1 MAINGG
7 EIKYSVNF
15 DVKTQQLTQAFDK
28 IRNLSTSDLMTIN
41 PKMNLSQART
51 ELNKIRTTTTQLE
64 SAFTKAFNP
73 KLNTVNIKTF
83 KKEISNTGT
92 SLQEMYNTL
101 KSAGEVGENA
111 FRQLSTKM
119 LDTNIKLKETSNLF
133 KDIGTTLKNTIKWNI
148 SSSAI
153 NTVTGKIQ
161 EAYGYVKNLD
171 SSLNDIRI
179 VTGQSADQ
187 MEKFAL
193 KANKAAEALGKST
206 TDYTK
211 ASLIYYQQGL
221 NDEETEART
230 DVTLKAANV
239 TQQST
244 SEVSE
249 QLTAVWNGYK
259 VSASEAELY
268 IDKLAAVAAGTA
280 SDLQELSAGM
290 SKVASAAN
298 AMGVDIDQMNA
309 MLSTTISV
317 TREAPESV
325 GTAYKTI
332 LSRMSTIKAGDTAED
347 GATLTSYTKKMNA
360 LGVNVLDANNR
371 LREMGDVVEE
381 VGGKWSSFSKEQQL
395 ALAQVMAGTRQYNN
409 LIALFDN
416 WDMYQDA
423 LKMSAEAAGTLNEQ
437 QEIYMESTQAHLQT
451 LSTALEGVFDSIL
464 SGEDINE
471 VVDNIVPIV
480 HGIESVIDAIGGGAG
495 ALQLFAPMLL
505 KSFSPE
511 IAQQILTI
519 HHNLQAVESNK
530 QALDNLHETIATFT
544 HIEGLDGATE
554 QLSEYMQQLDEYAN
568 FMTPEEFEE
577 QKKRISDLSK
587 AYEEYGQARINTD
600 KALGELQKAL
610 GDENISRDNYKD
622 KIKEAEDAQ
631 KKIVALNKVMSNQ
644 GDAKTESGQKAIGA
658 LSYIEANSS
667 SNTREIIDTNKEAA
681 KTLRGSIT
689 EIQKA
694 IQNLANDPA
703 SVEIKKKFEDLNSQI
718 TDDTAPQE
726 VARIYGEIIQTI
738 SEAADNGIEEL
749 EKIPTVLEDN
759 VDDLIIAEERAKQAS
774 DAAQQATAEGFS
786 DEQIKNFTEGTVEL
800 ASSMWQ
806 VGAAAIS
813 LGKNLS
819 DIWNN
824 DDLTNGEKFAQTLEL
839 IAINAGIAGNGLSSA
854 KKAVEKLAGTYRASI
869 APKVADTAASTAQA
883 DANKEVEKSAEGAAD
898 AVKEEAKADKE
909 ETKTSVENA
918 AANKV
923 QAETSEGD
931 NGPTLGQNVGDAAK
945 GIGKTVKAGIE
956 KIGTIGK
963 TGASSESLIGG
974 MSSLA
979 AGVTT
984 LAAAAVAITAVIV
997 AVKLSYDAFTETER
1011 AVERANENYETAK
1024 NTLSEINSQVQTLD
1038 DAINSVDK
1046 EKATLNTL
1054 VTGTTEW
1061 NEQLKKVNESIASL
1075 LEQFPELKQ
1084 YATFAN
1090 GSWQIE
1096 QNKLDEFQKELKE
1109 QQNLAQNTVYTSE
1122 IGAAAA
1128 KRDNAR
1134 HQMQLKNA
1142 SYFENIGDSAAGLGA
1157 IGALA
1162 GSAILPGIGTI
1173 VGGAIG
1179 AAAGTIGKI
1188 IENGINREEKITN
1201 IDYDISK
1208 GNAQSTQA
1216 LLDQFK
1222 NAQGT
1227 ENEEKIKQEIID
1239 SFSGISSANTDEE
1252 IISYL
1257 SNLVDLQEA
1266 QNELDKLQVE
1276 NSKALLDNNF
1286 GDQISTALTNKGY
1299 DEKQAQVI
1307 KNAIERRTAQDSIT
1321 RGQTIRNTLLTD
1333 NGSVRTDS
1341 QYAKEFKDFIRQQFA
1356 LENNLDLNDVKFAFG
1371 EGGNTFHLKSKDG
1384 ETKSEALDYQDYLE
1398 PFITQMTTSDEKA
1411 QERLNS
1417 WMNTFEA
1424 SNNGAYFTSLADEIT
1439 EGNIDIS
1446 TLTRSELDTLEK
1458 MAKEGIAGINIDSLN
1473 AALARGEADRAA
1485 VRKTITSESGQ
1496 RVYDK
1501 ALSLDGADTLTEQQ
1515 LELLADKINQ
1525 IYSEAGKE
1533 GVEEFERQ
1541 IQGQH
1546 ISIALNIDIG
1556 NVKDK
1561 ITAEA
1566 QQILDNAKIDT
1577 EKFKIFRENANVDGR
1592 EYSDE
1597 QLARTLAAQ
1606 SDLNKIYKERK
1617 TIFKALQDAKIDQ
1630 LTGEQQGYIVSLQKS
1645 LSTLTG
1651 MDLQADDI
1659 VSNIDLI
1666 SKYFNGG
1673 EEGLSAI
1680 NEFITKMNEKYSDV
1694 TAVFEKF
1701 SDIRVGMTASETG
1714 LSEQISAIADRL
1726 GYTESQIR
1734 ALYYSKG
1741 FLFNN
1746 TTGEY
1751 EKVEDANYI
1760 LNTVQ
1765 TVDSKYSVGDVV
1777 TTSDKESLDQLLEDY
1792 GVKTTSEL
1800 EKLGWKLTTIGSGMW
1815 VWEKTTNL
1823 SDIYNYSEQGFRV
1836 NEKGKTETLQKFTG
1850 EIKAGQI
1857 QALQAQGYFYYEN
1870 GLEGPGWYKWIDLY
1884 DMINQKTV
1892 GDAVD
1897 PDKTIDQGKNPS
1909 TKTTKEEKKITHK
1922 YDINYDTQDNLIKAK
1937 EKELKRLQ
1945 DVEDDLIGED
1955 LLQNLKDQKTYYE
1968 DILKLQREK
1977 LDLTKKDVETQ
1988 KSNLIT
1994 LTNGEIKFD
2003 KDTGYISNS
2012 ADLLKQAEAN
2022 VNAAKKNYNAHKDED
2037 AETLNPFSE
2046 ALTKAEN
2053 DEKELKELL
2062 DNYNKAIDTSNDVA
2076 DEIDEINAKLSE
2088 INVSSQIKVANQE
2101 LEKAMSHMNSLN
2113 DIISTTVSEFQKL
2126 SGPEAMEAFNKFIE
2140 QSNKLE
2146 DAFNAQK
2153 EAFHNSANS
2162 VFDLAKDLPTSG
2174 LTSGDMGFIGEMQ
2187 NFFKSD
2193 ENIFDQ
2199 SAYVEY
2205 TERAK
2210 EELSKAKAEL
2220 SKAVTE
2226 DDKKKAQE
2234 AADTWAA
2241 IVDWLK
2247 EAATNA
2253 KTLQQN
2259 MDDIYLTSGEI
2270 GSTFED
2276 WQVSSIDV
2284 QIDRISKK
2292 INQIAREGK
2301 KLKGQNLINNILR
2314 QNDEIKKQIKLEK
2327 SKLEILKAQMMLKRS
2342 MLELQIQEFAKTLG
2356 ITNLTIQYDKKT
2368 GQITADSFKRMN
2380 DVIAAGLAGA
2390 GELGAAAQQ
2399 QWNLLQQSFESYQQ
2413 SVSAVQSSLDAI
2425 DSFEDSIKDNFQSIK
2440 DVMKEMRDK
2449 ALEIFN
2455 AKVDV
2460 EVDIEEAWRKL
2471 NRLEA
2476 KMNKIKD
2483 NDFLGQAQLD
2493 AYDAQSYLTANPNSY
2508 FGDAGG
2514 GSIQILTTHV
2524 NDIMGEIDTM
2534 LGGGTSSLYGKNQ
2547 TQAFS
2552 DLRNY
2557 ADQLMSQVEAFY
2569 DALDAVR
2576 QQYSACVDAILNKN
2590 KELLDDISKINDLN
2604 NQGINITKLL
2614 YGDNSFDKLQSYYT
2628 NIADNTKRLLEE
2640 SVKQKEYYANFM
2652 KQFSPDSDE
2661 YAQAKSAYQESMTQV
2676 YEYGQQLLEQY
2687 AQELMNKVSMYEQK
2701 MKDSLANLSGFA
2713 DTLLSDQDWEYQTK
2727 LINDYL
2733 DDTNAAYE
2741 MNKLQNKFQTAIDD
2755 TDVVSSKKELTKVM
2769 NEQLGILEKQL
2780 EDGQLLTK
2788 YDIDRANK
2796 VYELTLKQIA
2806 LEEAQNNKSKMRLR
2820 RDSQGNYRYEF
2831 VADLD
2836 KVNQAKQELADAQ
2849 NDLYNLD
2856 KDRTVE
2862 MINEIKSL
2870 QSEYYNYRKS
2880 IIEDDYLSEEEKK
2893 QALEELYNKYYGVP
2907 EGLLYMAN
2915 AEYQQARDN
2924 MESDTDA
2931 NIEFYAK
2938 TTAEALSQNWDD
2950 VAAAEK
2956 KSNDQI
2962 IADIAEQQ
2970 IKVNE
2975 ALDLMK
2981 QGYDSLEESI
2991 QNDVSAT
2998 ENLIDADQELLNQ
3011 YAQQLLA
3018 IKDLMDEL
3026 EALEDHY
3033 KSVMEAAKQALE
3045 ASLLLR
3051 QNNWED
3057 DETDDSISSSKSSKD
3072 KDKDNT
3078 DNSDTTDDNT
3088 EIGNHIRYS
3097 KSGRIY
3103 VKQSWWDA
3111 LSPKRQQDWL
3121 DAISNYQGKSYENV
3135 VISDDEFKKKW
3146 GNRKITEHI
3155 SFDTGGYT
3163 GEWGKEG
3170 KMAML
3175 HEKEL
3180 VLNKD
3185 DTKNIL
3191 QTVDITR
3198 NLISSLAELK
3208 NSFASSLT
3216 ALPQTVQMNSM
3227 AQPIDLQ
3234 QEVHIEAV
3242 FPNVTEKSEIEE
3254 AFNDLV
3260 NLASQRAMSTKK

>member
-1 MAINGG
+1 
-7 EIKYSVNF
+7 
-15 DVKTQQLTQAFDK
+15 
-28 IRNLSTSDLMTIN
+28 
-41 PKMNLSQART
+41 
-51 ELNKIRTTTTQLE
+51 
-64 SAFTKAFNP
+64 
-73 KLNTVNIKTF
+73 
-83 KKEISNTGT
+83 
-92 SLQEMYNTL
+92 
-101 KSAGEVGENA
+101 
-111 FRQLSTKM
+111 
-119 LDTNIKLKETSNLF
+119 
-133 KDIGTTLKNTIKWNI
+133 
-148 SSSAI
+148 
-153 NTVTGKIQ
+153 
-161 EAYGYVKNLD
+161 
-171 SSLNDIRI
+171 
-179 VTGQSADQ
+179 
-187 MEKFAL
+187 
-193 KANKAAEALGKST
+193 
-206 TDYTK
+206 
-211 ASLIYYQQGL
+211 
-221 NDEETEART
+221 
-230 DVTLKAANV
+230 
-239 TQQST
+239 
-244 SEVSE
+244 
-249 QLTAVWNGYK
+249 
-259 VSASEAELY
+259 
-268 IDKLAAVAAGTA
+268 
-280 SDLQELSAGM
+280 M

-332 LSRMSTIKAGDTAED
+332 LSRMSTIQAGDTAED

-360 LGVNVLDANNR
+360 LGINVLDANNR

-416 WDMYQDA
+416 WDKYQEA
-423 LKMSAEAAGTLNEQ
+423 LKMSAEAAGTLNKQ

-480 HGIESVIDAIGGGAG
+480 HGIESVVDAIGGGAG

-577 QKKRISDLSK
+577 QKKHISDLGK

-631 KKIVALNKVMSNQ
+631 KKIVALNKVIYDQ
-644 GDAKTESGQKAIGA
+644 GDATTESGQKAIGA
-658 LSYIEANSS
+658 SSYIEANSS
-667 SNTREIIDTNKEAA
+667 SNTQEIIDKTDKAA
-681 KTLRGSIT
+681 KTLRGSIA
-689 EIQKA
+689 EIQTA
-694 IQNLANDPA
+694 IQNLASDPA
-703 SVEIKKKFEDLNSQI
+703 SMEIKKKFEDLNGQI
-718 TDDTAPQE
+718 TDDTTPQE
-726 VARIYGEIIQTI
+726 VKKIYDEIIQII
-738 SEAADNGIEEL
+738 SEAADNGVDKFEE
-749 EKIPTVLEDN
+749 IGTVLEDN

-806 VGAAAIS
+806 VGAAAVS

-839 IAINAGIAGNGLSSA
+839 IAINAGIADNGLSSA

-883 DANKEVEKSAEGAAD
+883 DANKEVEESAEDAAD

-923 QAETSEGD
+923 QAEASGGD

-945 GIGKTVKAGIE
+945 GIGKTAKAGIE

-963 TGASSESLIGG
+963 AGASSESLIGG

-979 AGVTT
+979 AGITT
-984 LAAAAVAITAVIV
+984 LAAAAIAITAIAV
-997 AVKLSYDAFTETER
+997 AVKRSYDAFTETER
-1011 AVERANENYETAK
+1011 AVEKANENYETAK
-1024 NTLSEINSQVQTLD
+1024 NTLSEINSQVQILD
-1038 DAINSVDK
+1038 DAISSVDK

-1061 NEQLKKVNESIASL
+1061 NEQLKKVNESVASL

-1090 GSWQIE
+1090 GSWQINE
-1096 QNKLDEFQKELKE
+1096 DKLDEFQEELK
-1109 QQNLAQNTVYTSE
+1109 QKQNLAQNVVYSSEVGLAAAKKDNARYKMQLENASVFDGVGRTAIETGKIGALLGNSTSPIIGAVIGGE
-1122 IGAAAA
+1122 IGAA
-1128 KRDNAR
+1128 
-1134 HQMQLKNA
+1134 
-1142 SYFENIGDSAAGLGA
+1142 IGA
-1157 IGALA
+1157 IGKSIDNL
-1162 GSAILPGIGTI
+1162 
-1173 VGGAIG
+1173 
-1179 AAAGTIGKI
+1179 
-1188 IENGINREEKITN
+1188 INKEEKITN
-1201 IDYDISK
+1201 IDYDTNK
-1208 GNAQSTQA
+1208 GTTQSTQA

-1239 SFSGISSANTDEE
+1239 SFSGISDENTNEE

-1257 SNLVDLQEA
+1257 SNLVNLQQA
-1266 QNELDKLQVE
+1266 QNELDRLQVE
-1276 NSKALLDNNF
+1276 NSKAMLDNNF
-1286 GDQISTALTNKGY
+1286 GDQISTALINKGY
-1299 DEKQAQVI
+1299 NEKQAQVI
-1307 KNAIERRTAQDSIT
+1307 KNAIERRTAQDAIV

-1333 NGSVRTDS
+1333 NGSVRADS
-1341 QYAKEFKDFIRQQFA
+1341 QYAEEFKDYLKQQFA
-1356 LENNLDLNDVKFAFG
+1356 INNELDLDQVRLTG
-1371 EGGNTFHLKSKDG
+1371 EGGNTFHLRSTDG
-1384 ETKSEALDYQDYLE
+1384 EIVEKADYEDHIE
-1398 PFITQMTTSDEKA
+1398 DFIAYMTTSDEKA
-1411 QERLNS
+1411 QKRLDS

-1439 EGNIDIS
+1439 EGNVDIS

-1485 VRKTITSESGQ
+1485 VRETITSESGQ
-1496 RVYDK
+1496 RAYDK
-1501 ALSLDGADTLTEQQ
+1501 ALSLDGANTLTEQQ
-1515 LELLADKINQ
+1515 LELLADKINK

-1566 QQILDNAKIDT
+1566 QQILDDAKIDAET
-1577 EKFKIFRENANVDGR
+1577 FKVFRENANVDGK

-1597 QLARTLAAQ
+1597 QLARTLAVQ
-1606 SDLNKIYKERK
+1606 KDLNKIYKERK

-1630 LTGEQQGYIVSLQKS
+1630 LTGEQQGYIVSLQKA

-1659 VSNIDLI
+1659 VNNIDLI
-1666 SKYFNGG
+1666 SKYFSGG

-1680 NEFITKMNEKYSDV
+1680 NDFITKMNEKYSDV

-1714 LSEQISAIADRL
+1714 LADEISAIADRL
-1726 GYTESQIR
+1726 DYTESQIR

-1746 TTGEY
+1746 NTGEY
-1751 EKVEDANYI
+1751 EKVENAKYI

-1777 TTSDKESLDQLLEDY
+1777 ATSDKESLDQLLEDY

-1823 SDIYNYSEQGFRV
+1823 SDIYNYSEQGFRTV
-1836 NEKGKTETLQKFTG
+1836 KNGKTESIQTLQKFTG
-1850 EIKAGQI
+1850 EIKTGQI
-1857 QALQAQGYFYYEN
+1857 QALQAEGYFYNEN

-1884 DMINQKTV
+1884 DMINQKTI
-1892 GDAVD
+1892 GDAVS
-1897 PDKTIDQGKNPS
+1897 PDKTFDQGKDSS

-1955 LLQNLKDQKTYYE
+1955 LLQNLKDQKEYYE

-1988 KSNLIT
+1988 KSNLNT
-1994 LTNGEIKFD
+1994 LTNGKIKFD
-2003 KDTGYISNS
+2003 KDTGYIANS

-2022 VNAAKKNYNAHKDED
+2022 VNAAKQNYNAHKDED
-2037 AETLNPFSE
+2037 AETLNPYNE

-2053 DEKELKELL
+2053 EEKELKELI

-2101 LEKAMSHMNSLN
+2101 LEKAMSHMSSLN

-2174 LTSGDMGFIGEMQ
+2174 LASGDMGFIGEMQ
-2187 NFFKSD
+2187 DFFKSD
-2193 ENIFDQ
+2193 KNIFNQ

-2259 MDDIYLTSGEI
+2259 MDNIYLTSGEI

-2292 INQIAREGK
+2292 INKIAREGK
-2301 KLKGQNLINNILR
+2301 KLKGQDLINNILR

-2327 SKLEILKAQMMLKRS
+2327 SKLGILKAQMMLKRT

-2368 GQITADSFKRMN
+2368 GQITAESFKRMN

-2425 DSFEDSIKDNFQSIK
+2425 DSFEDSIEDNFQSIK
-2440 DVMKEMRDK
+2440 DAMKEMRDK

-2576 QQYSACVDAILNKN
+2576 QKYSACVDAILNKN

-2831 VADLD
+2831 VADLN

-2950 VAAAEK
+2950 IAAAEK

-3045 ASLLLR
+3045 TSLLLR
-3051 QNNWED
+3051 QNSWED

-3072 KDKDNT
+3072 KDST
-3078 DNSDTTDDNT
+3078 DDIDTTDDNT
-3088 EIGNHIRYS
+3088 EIGNHIRQS
-3097 KSGRIY
+3097 KTGKMY
-3103 VKQSWWDA
+3103 VKQSWWDS

-3121 DAISNYQGKSYENV
+3121 NAISDYQGKSYENI
-3135 VISDDEFKKKW
+3135 VISDNEFKKKW
-3146 GNRKITEHI
+3146 DNRKITEHI

-3216 ALPQTVQMNSM
+3216 ALPQTTQIN
-3227 AQPIDLQ
+3227 PIEQSTDLK

-3242 FPNVTEKSEIEE
+3242 FPNVSEKSEIEE

>member
-101 KSAGEVGENA
+101 KSAGEIGENA

-161 EAYGYVKNLD
+161 EVYGYVKNLD

-332 LSRMSTIKAGDTAED
+332 LSRMSTIQAGDTAED

-360 LGVNVLDANNR
+360 LGINVLDANNR

-416 WDMYQDA
+416 WDKYQEA
-423 LKMSAEAAGTLNEQ
+423 LKMSAEAAGTLNKQ

-480 HGIESVIDAIGGGAG
+480 HGIEDVIDAIGGGTG

-530 QALDNLHETIATFT
+530 QALDNLHDTIATFT

-577 QKKRISDLSK
+577 QKKRISDLGK

-600 KALGELQKAL
+600 KALNKLQEAL

-622 KIKEAEDAQ
+622 KIKQAEDAQ
-631 KKIVALNKVMSNQ
+631 KKIVALNKVIQDQ
-644 GDAKTESGQKAIGA
+644 GDVKTESGQKTIGA
-658 LSYIEANSS
+658 LSYIEANSL
-667 SNTREIIDTNKEAA
+667 SNTKEIIDKTDQAA
-681 KTLRGSIT
+681 DTLKGSIK
-689 EIQKA
+689 EMQSV

-703 SVEIKKKFEDLNSQI
+703 STEIKNKFEDLNKQMVNAQ
-718 TDDTAPQE
+718 TPQE
-726 VARIYGEIIQTI
+726 VAKIYNEIIQTI
-738 SEAADNGIEEL
+738 SDAADNGVEEL

-759 VDDLIIAEERAKQAS
+759 IDDLIIAEERVKQS
-774 DAAQQATAEGFS
+774 VDATQQATAEGFS
-786 DEQIKNFTEGTVEL
+786 DEQIRNFTEGTVEL

-806 VGAAAIS
+806 VGAAAVS

-854 KKAVEKLAGTYRASI
+854 KKAITQLASTYRASI
-869 APKVADTAASTAQA
+869 APKVADTTASTAQA
-883 DANKEVEKSAEGAAD
+883 EANKEVEKSAKGAAD

-909 ETKTSVENA
+909 ETKTSTENA
-918 AANKV
+918 IANKV
-923 QAETSEGD
+923 QANANKDED
-931 NGPTLGQNVGDAAK
+931 NKPALRQNIGDAAK
-945 GIGKTVKAGIE
+945 GIGKTAKAGIE
-956 KIGTIGK
+956 KIGTIGQA
-963 TGASSESLIGG
+963 GASSGSLIGG

-984 LAAAAVAITAVIV
+984 LVAAAVAIAAITA

-1011 AVERANENYETAK
+1011 AVEKANENYETAK

-1038 DAINSVDK
+1038 DAISSVDK
-1046 EKATLNTL
+1046 EKATLSTL

-1061 NEQLKKVNESIASL
+1061 NEQLKKVNESVASL

-1084 YATFAN
+1084 YATFVN
-1090 GSWQIE
+1090 GNWQISE
-1096 QNKLDEFQKELKE
+1096 EGLKVYQQKMEEKQNFAQNNVYASEVALSSAERNKLEHEIQLSQESVFSIIGETLKGFINPSTQKNDWKTYIPLVGR
-1109 QQNLAQNTVYTSE
+1109 AF
-1122 IGAAAA
+1122 AAADNINDY
-1128 KRDNAR
+1128 RDDQAASVANNLDRYTVDELQTILNDVETAVNSESVSNYNEVQMKVTKQFGGLKDYSLENVQEYL
-1134 HQMQLKNA
+1134 HQL
-1142 SYFENIGDSAAGLGA
+1142 
-1157 IGALA
+1157 
-1162 GSAILPGIGTI
+1162 
-1173 VGGAIG
+1173 
-1179 AAAGTIGKI
+1179 
-1188 IENGINREEKITN
+1188 
-1201 IDYDISK
+1201 IS
-1208 GNAQSTQA
+1208 
-1216 LLDQFK
+1216 
-1222 NAQGT
+1222 
-1227 ENEEKIKQEIID
+1227 
-1239 SFSGISSANTDEE
+1239 
-1252 IISYL
+1252 
-1257 SNLVDLQEA
+1257 LQET

-1276 NSKALLDNNF
+1276 NSKAMLDNNF
-1286 GDQISTALTNKGY
+1286 GDQISTILTSKDYN
-1299 DEKQAQVI
+1299 ERQAQII
-1307 KNAIERRTAQDSIT
+1307 KNAIERRAAQDSII
-1321 RGQTIRNTLLTD
+1321 RGQTIRSTLLTS
-1333 NGSVRTDS
+1333 NGSVRADS
-1341 QYAKEFKDFIRQQFA
+1341 QYAEEFKDYIKQQFA
-1356 LENNLDLNDVKFAFG
+1356 LKNGLDLDKVELNG
-1371 EGGNTFHLKSKDG
+1371 EGGNTFHLRSTDG
-1384 ETKSEALDYQDYLE
+1384 EAVEKADYEDYIE
-1398 PFITQMTTSDEKA
+1398 QFIAYMTTSDETA
-1411 QERLNS
+1411 QKRLDS
-1417 WMNTFEA
+1417 WMDTFEA
-1424 SNNGAYFTSLADEIT
+1424 SNNGAYFTSLADEIA
-1439 EGNIDIS
+1439 EGNVDIS

-1458 MAKEGIAGINIDSLN
+1458 MAEEGIAGININSLK
-1473 AALARGEADRAA
+1473 AVLARGEADRAA
-1485 VRKTITSESGQ
+1485 VRETITSESGQ
-1496 RVYDK
+1496 RAYDK
-1501 ALSLDGADTLTEQQ
+1501 ALSLAGADTLTEEQ
-1515 LELLADKINQ
+1515 LELLADKINK

-1546 ISIALNIDIG
+1546 ISVALNVDIG

-1566 QQILDNAKIDT
+1566 QQILDDAKIDAET
-1577 EKFKIFRENANVDGR
+1577 FKVFRENANVDGK

-1606 SDLNKIYKERK
+1606 KDLNKIYKERK

-1630 LTGEQQGYIVSLQKS
+1630 LTGEQQGYIVSLQKA
-1645 LSTLTG
+1645 LSTFTG

-1659 VSNIDLI
+1659 VNNIDLI
-1666 SKYFNGG
+1666 SKYFNDG

-1680 NEFITKMNEKYSDV
+1680 NNFITKMNEKYSDV

-1714 LSEQISAIADRL
+1714 LNEQIQAIANRL
-1726 GYTESQIR
+1726 GYTEDEIK
-1734 ALYYSKG
+1734 ALYYDNG

-1746 TTGEY
+1746 NTGEY
-1751 EKVEDANYI
+1751 EKVENASYILELQNKIENTPSIQNADANH
-1760 LNTVQ
+1760 N
-1765 TVDSKYSVGDVV
+1765 VGDVV
-1777 TTSDKESLDQLLEDY
+1777 SAQNIGSLLKEY
-1792 GVKTTSEL
+1792 GVETVEEL
-1800 EKLGWKLTTIGSGMW
+1800 EELGWKRIDDGSAIPSW
-1815 VWEKTTNL
+1815 RKISNL
-1823 SDIYNYSEQGFRV
+1823 SDLYNYSAQNFRTKNGATQV
-1836 NEKGKTETLQKFTG
+1836 LEKYVG
-1850 EIKAGQI
+1850 EVLEGQEE
-1857 QALQAQGYFYYEN
+1857 ALKQQQYFYDEN
-1870 GLEGPGWYKWIDLY
+1870 GLEGPGWYRWVNLY
-1884 DMINQKTV
+1884 DVMKEKTI
-1892 GDAVD
+1892 GDAVN
-1897 PDKTIDQGKNPS
+1897 PDEYLGGAGSS

-1945 DVEDDLIGED
+1945 EVEDDLIGED
-1955 LLQNLKDQKTYYE
+1955 LLQNLKDQKEYYE

-1977 LDLTKKDVETQ
+1977 LNLTKKDVETQ
-1988 KSNLIT
+1988 KSNLNA

-2003 KDTGYISNS
+2003 EDTGYILNS
-2012 ADLLKQAEAN
+2012 AQLLQQAEAN
-2022 VNAAKKNYNAHKDED
+2022 TNAAKQNYNVHKDED

-2053 DEKELKELL
+2053 DEKELKELI

-2076 DEIDEINAKLSE
+2076 DELDEINAKLSE

-2101 LEKAMSHMNSLN
+2101 LEKTMSHMSSLN

-2162 VFDLAKDLPTSG
+2162 VFDLAKDLSTSG

-2187 NFFKSD
+2187 DFFNSD

-2199 SAYVEY
+2199 SAYIKY

-2220 SKAVTE
+2220 SKATTE

-2234 AADTWAA
+2234 AVDTWAA
-2241 IVDWLK
+2241 ITDWLK

-2259 MDDIYLTSGEI
+2259 IDDIYLTSGEI
-2270 GSTFED
+2270 GPTFED

-2301 KLKGQNLINNILR
+2301 KLKGQDLINNILR

-2327 SKLEILKAQMMLKRS
+2327 SKLEILKAQMMLKRT

-2368 GQITADSFKRMN
+2368 GQIAAESFKKMN
-2380 DVIAAGLAGA
+2380 DVVVASLAGA

-2425 DSFEDSIKDNFQSIK
+2425 DSFEDSIEDNFQSIK
-2440 DVMKEMRDK
+2440 DAMKEMRDK

-2471 NRLEA
+2471 NKLEA
-2476 KMNKIKD
+2476 KMDKIKD
-2483 NDFLGQAQLD
+2483 NDFLGQAQLN

-2514 GSIQILTTHV
+2514 GSVQILTTHV
-2524 NDIMGEIDTM
+2524 NDIMGEINTM

-2614 YGDNSFDKLQSYYT
+2614 HGDNSFDKLQSYYT

-2640 SVKQKEYYANFM
+2640 SVKQKEYYSNFM
-2652 KQFSPDSDE
+2652 KQFSPNSDE

-2733 DDTNAAYE
+2733 DDTNTAYE
-2741 MNKLQNKFQTAIDD
+2741 MNKLQDKFQTAIDD

-2849 NDLYNLD
+2849 NDLYNFD

-2907 EGLLYMAN
+2907 EGLLYMTN

-2938 TTAEALSQNWDD
+2938 TTAEALSQNWND

-2962 IADIAEQQ
+2962 IVDITEQQ

-2981 QGYDSLEESI
+2981 QGYSSLEESI

-2998 ENLIDADQELLNQ
+2998 ENLVEADQELLNQ

-3026 EALEDHY
+3026 EELEEHY

-3057 DETDDSISSSKSSKD
+3057 DETDDVISNFNSSKD
-3072 KDKDNT
+3072 KNSNIKT
-3078 DNSDTTDDNT
+3078 DNISDDNAKV
-3088 EIGNHIRYS
+3088 GDYIRYS
-3097 KSGRIY
+3097 KKGIIE
-3103 VKQSWWDA
+3103 VKQSWWDSF
-3111 LSPKRQQDWL
+3111 SPERQQDWL
-3121 DAISNYQGKSYENV
+3121 EAISDYQGKSYKNV
-3135 VISDDEFKKKW
+3135 IIPDDKFKKKW
-3146 GNRKITEHI
+3146 GNRKVTERI

-3170 KMAML
+3170 KMAIL

-3216 ALPQTVQMNSM
+3216 ALFQTTQIN
-3227 AQPIDLQ
+3227 PIVPSNNLQ

-3242 FPNVTEKSEIEE
+3242 FPNVSEKSEIEE